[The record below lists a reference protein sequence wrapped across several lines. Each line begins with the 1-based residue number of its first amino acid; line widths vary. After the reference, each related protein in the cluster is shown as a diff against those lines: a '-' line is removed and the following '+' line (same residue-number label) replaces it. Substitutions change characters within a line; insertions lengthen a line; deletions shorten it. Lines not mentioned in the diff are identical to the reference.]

1 MNDYEN
7 DPKLDFAV
15 FTNKYAKTDRH
26 PSEVGKIEFTREFL
40 KAMVD
45 RAKTGTMPV
54 LKAAMWNRTSK
65 SGLDYKFFRLELDRV
80 KPMEEPTNGGVSE
93 NKEANSS
100 TSEDEDDSEG
110 LPW

>member
-1 MNDYEN
+1 MADYDNE
-7 DPKLDFAV
+7 PKLDFAV

-54 LKAAMWNRTSK
+54 LRAAMWNRTSK
-65 SGLDYKFFRLELDRV
+65 AGLDYKFFRLELERV
-80 KPMEEPTNGGVSE
+80 KDMPTAEPTS
-93 NKEANSS
+93 SS
-100 TSEDEDDSEG
+100 TSDDEGDDGG

>member
-1 MNDYEN
+1 MADYTDE
-7 DPKLDFAV
+7 PKLDFAV

-40 KAMVD
+40 KAMVE

-54 LKAAMWNRTSK
+54 LRAAMWNRTSK
-65 SGLDYKFFRLELDRV
+65 AGLDYRFFRLELERV
-80 KPMEEPTNGGVSE
+80 KSMPTEEPTN
-93 NKEANSS
+93 NDTPKDKDAN
-100 TSEDEDDSEG
+100 EG

>member
-1 MNDYEN
+1 MSDYDN

-15 FTNKYAKTDRH
+15 FANKYAKTDRH

-54 LKAAMWNRTSK
+54 LRAAMWNRTSK
-65 SGLDYKFFRLELDRV
+65 AGLDYKFFRLELERV
-80 KPMEEPTNGGVSE
+80 KPMAEPTNNTDTESE
-93 NKEANSS
+93 GEG
-100 TSEDEDDSEG
+100 EGDSDG

>member
-1 MNDYEN
+1 MPDYADE
-7 DPKLDFAV
+7 PKLDFAV

-54 LKAAMWNRTSK
+54 LRAAMWNRTSK
-65 SGLDYKFFRLELDRV
+65 AGLDYRFFRLELERE
-80 KPMEEPTNGGVSE
+80 KTMPTEEPTNGGTTKD
-93 NKEANSS
+93 KETN
-100 TSEDEDDSEG
+100 EG

>member
-1 MNDYEN
+1 MSDYDN

-65 SGLDYKFFRLELDRV
+65 AGLDYKFFRLELERV
-80 KPMEEPTNGGVSE
+80 KPMEEPTNDVAPE
-93 NKEANSS
+93 
-100 TSEDEDDSEG
+100 SEDKGDSDG

>member
-1 MNDYEN
+1 MNDYDN

-65 SGLDYKFFRLELDRV
+65 AGLDYKFFRLELERV
-80 KPMEEPTNGGVSE
+80 KPMEEPTNDVASE
-93 NKEANSS
+93 
-100 TSEDEDDSEG
+100 SEDKGDSDG